1 MRRGTMVEYKFV
13 LSKIQSLVCDSRGRM
28 RYMKEFDHVI
38 DDIYGVKNLAKKI
51 NDSYDSRD
59 IIATIEKFGLEQLI
73 GLFNSRK
80 NTDMMADLVAVRYR
94 LRELQSAFQ
103 KSRKKSGRRDKRDV
117 KEGKY
122 LSKLYTDS
130 IRYMKKRLGVQDV
143 KNLYKRKYS
152 ALTSVLDN
160 DDFGF
165 DDGFS
170 SLLDDDI
177 FGNEYDDYD
186 YDYDDRTE
194 LDDFRDRLNGGN
206 MSRRVSRNRMDDD
219 LEFDDEFN
227 FGQHDT
233 DQRINQLT
241 DVVSE
246 LSSAVQRMMSKQQF
260 MDAERG
266 RKSTIVPPI
275 QPKPMLDPNQLPP
288 VDRNQ
293 FDFQYQLDAVQRR
306 EEMLMQQIADLGKA
320 QQATNS
326 FLQEIMSSD
335 DDYGDDEDDINYFS
349 QREAIDRYNNGSDPH
364 QIQPGSMMS
373 RDEVIEMINQQ
384 QPRPKPAPEADQS

>member
-206 MSRRVSRNRMDDD
+206 MNRRVSRNRMDDD

-227 FGQHDT
+227 FGQHDM

-384 QPRPKPAPEADQS
+384 QPRPKPTPEADQS

>member
-206 MSRRVSRNRMDDD
+206 MNRRVSRNRMDDD

-384 QPRPKPAPEADQS
+384 QPRPKPTPEADQS

>member
-206 MSRRVSRNRMDDD
+206 MNRRVSRNRMDDD

-266 RKSTIVPPI
+266 RKSTIVPSI

-384 QPRPKPAPEADQS
+384 QPRPKPTPEADQS